1 MFGKRS
7 MMKRAGLVR
16 DVEQH
21 IIRAALFHLA
31 VDGARHDVA
40 RRERFQ
46 RMIFV
51 HELTPV
57 VVLSTPPSPRT
68 ASLMRNDF
76 ALG

>member
-1 MFGKRS
+1 
-7 MMKRAGLVR
+7 MMKSRRLVR

-21 IIRAALFHLA
+21 VVRAAPFHFA
-31 VDGARHDVA
+31 VDRARDDVA

-46 RMIFV
+46 RMVLV
-51 HELTPV
+51 HELARHRC
-57 VVLSTPPSPRT
+57 VLSTPPSPRT